1 MNIDRLLLESIRK
14 CFFKGKAIIV
24 VGPRQVGKTTLMK
37 ILQKEFHE
45 QETVFLNC
53 DEPDTAALLKKVTS
67 TELKN
72 LIGHKKIVFIDEAQR
87 IENIGIT
94 LKLIIDN
101 VNDIQ
106 LVVSSSSSLD
116 IRNRINEPLTGR
128 KFEYNLYPFSTAEL
142 INSTS
147 LTEEKRLIEQRLLY
161 GMYPD
166 IVNNPSEARRL
177 LMELSSSY
185 LYKDILIYKDIRNP
199 EAITKLLTALALQLG
214 SELSYNELANTIGVS
229 CETVEKY
236 IDLLEKVFI
245 VFKLI
250 SFSRNL
256 RNEMK
261 KSRKIYFYDN
271 GIRNAIIRNFQPL
284 ELRNDIGQLWENFCV
299 SERKKR
305 NEYNEIFTNTYF
317 WRTHAQ
323 QEIDYIEE
331 RDGQLF
337 VFELKWNE
345 KKQVKIPKSFAN
357 AYPNHTFSVINRS
370 NYLDFVL

>member
-1 MNIDRLLLESIRK
+1 MNIDRLLLDSIRRR
-14 CFFKGKAIIV
+14 FFKGKAIIV

-37 ILQKEFHE
+37 HLQKEFLEHE
-45 QETVFLNC
+45 TLFLNC
-53 DEPDTAALLKKVTS
+53 DEPDTDLLLSKVTS
-67 TELKN
+67 TELKH
-72 LIGHKKIVFIDEAQR
+72 LIGRKKIVFIDEAQR

-101 VNDIQ
+101 INDVQ
-106 LVVSSSSSLD
+106 LVVSGSSSLD
-116 IRNRINEPLTGR
+116 IRNKINDPLTGR
-128 KFEYNLYPFSTAEL
+128 KFRYKLYPFSTAEL

-147 LTEEKRLIEQRLLY
+147 LIEEKQQIEQRLLY

-185 LYKDILIYKDIRNP
+185 LYKDILIYKDIRHP
-199 EAITKLLTALALQLG
+199 EALTELLTALALQLG
-214 SELSYNELANTIGVS
+214 NELSYNELANTIGIS

-245 VFKLI
+245 IFKQI

-256 RNEMK
+256 RNEIK
-261 KSRKIYFYDN
+261 KSRKVYFYDN
-271 GIRNAIIRNFQPL
+271 GIRNAIIQNFQPL
-284 ELRNDIGQLWENFCV
+284 ELRNDVGQLWENFCV

-305 NEYNEIFTNTYF
+305 NEYNEIYVNTYF

-345 KKQVKIPKSFAN
+345 KKQVKIPNSFAN
-357 AYPNHTFSVINRS
+357 AYPNHTFSVVNKS